1 MHFIFKWLRRVG
13 LGVGIFILIL
23 IPLVTLTPQ
32 GRTAFKTALFVPQ
45 ILPAVPIKP
54 QQWFISDPVREEVS
68 YPSPYGQGVADVYR
82 IADGKKRAAVLLFLG
97 VNPAGRDD
105 ERVLN
110 LSEALAR
117 AGFVVMIPWSPS
129 MIEKRIDLREIDN
142 LISAFRYLKAQDYV
156 DPKRVGM
163 GGFCVGASI
172 AAVAASHPS
181 ISHQVAFLNF
191 FGGYY
196 DAHDLLKQISS
207 RNSFYN
213 GNIEPWQ
220 PDTLTNEVFI
230 NQLIDSLED
239 PIERE
244 ALSRRF
250 IEKIFAD
257 GLSPQELSPEARTIF
272 KLLSG
277 VPIEDTN
284 ALIKQLPA
292 TLLEE
297 LDKISPSTSIGNL
310 KARVM
315 IMHDREDELVPSEES
330 RRLADALSSRGNFY
344 YTEFSFFQHVDAT
357 RSVGG
362 LTYLK
367 EGFKLYL
374 HMYNIIRV
382 AS

>member
-1 MHFIFKWLRRVG
+1 MSI
-13 LGVGIFILIL
+13 GVGIFILIM

-32 GRTAFKTALFVPQ
+32 GRTVFKTALFVPQ

-54 QQWFISDPVREEVS
+54 QQWFISEPLREEVS

-82 IADGKKRAAVLLFLG
+82 IADGKKRAGVLLFLG

-105 ERVLN
+105 DRVVN
-110 LSEALAR
+110 LSNALAR

-129 MIEKRIDLREIDN
+129 MIEKRINIREIDN
-142 LISAFRYLKAQDYV
+142 LISAFRYLKDQEYV
-156 DPKRVGM
+156 DPQRVGM

-181 ISHQVAFLNF
+181 ISQQVAFLNF
-191 FGGYY
+191 FGGYF
-196 DAHDLLKQISS
+196 DAQDLLKQISS
-207 RNSFYN
+207 RNRFYN

-220 PDTLTNEVFI
+220 PDSLTVEVFI
-230 NQLIDSLED
+230 NQLIESPED

-244 ALSRRF
+244 ALSQRF
-250 IEKIFAD
+250 MEKIDTD
-257 GLSPQELSPEARTIF
+257 GLNPQDLSPEAQAVF

-277 VPIEDTN
+277 APLEDTN
-284 ALIKQLPA
+284 ALIEQLPA
-292 TLLEE
+292 TLLED

-315 IMHDREDELVPSEES
+315 IMHDREDALVPSEES

-357 RSVGG
+357 RSVGV

>member
-1 MHFIFKWLRRVG
+1 MGIG
-13 LGVGIFILIL
+13 IGIFILIL
-23 IPLVTLTPQ
+23 IPIVTLTPQ

-68 YPSPYGQGVADVYR
+68 YSSPYGQGVADVYR
-82 IADGKKRAAVLLFLG
+82 IADGKKRAGVLLFLG

-105 ERVLN
+105 ERVVN

-142 LISAFRYLKAQDYV
+142 LISAFKYLKAQDYV

-196 DAHDLLKQISS
+196 DAQDLLRQISS
-207 RNSFYN
+207 RNSLYN

-220 PDTLTNEVFI
+220 PDTLTSEVFI
-230 NQLIDSLED
+230 NQLIESLED

-250 IEKIFAD
+250 LEKIDAD
-257 GLSPQELSPEARTIF
+257 GLSPQELSPEARAIF

-284 ALIKQLPA
+284 SLIKQLPA
-292 TLLEE
+292 RLLDE

-315 IMHDREDELVPSEES
+315 IMHDREDDLVPSEES